1 MHIDLYTPTLPSQV
15 ANYKYRRIPRKNTI
29 PNYFKNPRTP
39 FACTIAPS
47 DPSHLTHLHHLR
59 EDSYH
64 IMATLANLI
73 DWASKKGTTVS
84 DGIEFKNVDNEGNA
98 AYASKDESSAEIKIP
113 VSMALKLSDALEA
126 FGKEASDIPL
136 KTRNTNALTKL
147 YLAYERSHVESS
159 PFSAYISS
167 LPQFPEMK
175 ASPYLWSPEETAKLK
190 GSNLGSSLRGN
201 IANIV
206 EEWWLV
212 ISILPESIEKPSNHF
227 VNMKFYYE
235 QKFHT
240 EEELHKYIVGEG
252 AAFDNWT
259 SFPSYLWA
267 SMIFKLRS
275 FPGYLLKDSK
285 TDPVNY
291 QQEDS
296 AVLLPVV
303 DLLNHS
309 PSAQVVWAVQNDQFV
324 FSSSTPLKAGDQL
337 FNNYGQKGNE
347 ELLLAYGFCI
357 DNNDADSVALK
368 VKVPVELLPEMEK
381 NGLKLPKISDYT
393 TSVVK
398 SEKKESYD
406 DYKDGLLFF
415 ITKQH
420 VPDNL
425 VLLFQFLV
433 KSKWET
439 SLTLRMRLSGLNHLR
454 QAVESKA
461 ALLDY
466 SKLPADSSNTNT
478 ANTRIYLKLQKK
490 IMDSAVKHI
499 KRMEK
504 SLLDEQKN
512 KLLTLK
518 SVYKRDT
525 KFLRSL
531 LITMGVLTWEE
542 IVEKQ
547 LMDQIWLLY
556 LIRCYNRDEYI
567 KGAQDEEE
575 NYLPEWIK
583 KAFIKMDAETSME
596 PAEVVQFRQLYEN
609 MIIPMNEAVPEIY
622 NKGKWTVRELIVSTK
637 LLDTIG
643 FVRGKDQECILVE
656 Q

>member
-1 MHIDLYTPTLPSQV
+1 
-15 ANYKYRRIPRKNTI
+15 
-29 PNYFKNPRTP
+29 
-39 FACTIAPS
+39 
-47 DPSHLTHLHHLR
+47 
-59 EDSYH
+59 
-64 IMATLANLI
+64 MATLKNLLE
-73 DWASKKGTTVS
+73 WATEKGSSVS
-84 DGIEFKNVDNEGNA
+84 TGIEF
-98 AYASKDESSAEIKIP
+98 ESSEDAGYAGYAKSDVSSASVKIP
-113 VSMALKLSDALEA
+113 VSIAFKLSDAIEG
-126 FGKEASDIPL
+126 FGEEIREIVP
-136 KTRNTNALTKL
+136 KTHNINAVTKL
-147 YLAYERSHVESS
+147 FLAYSRFQVEKS
-159 PFSAYISS
+159 PFKAYISA
-167 LPQFPEMK
+167 LPQFPEMR
-175 ASPYLWSPEETAKLK
+175 ASPYLWAPEETARLK
-190 GSNLGSSLRGN
+190 GSNLGSSLREN
-201 IANIV
+201 IAKIV

-212 ISILPESIEKPSNHF
+212 ISILPDSIEKPKDHF
-227 VNMKFYYE
+227 INMKFYYE

-240 EEELHKYIVGEG
+240 DEELHAYIVGEG
-252 AAFDNWT
+252 AAFNNWT

-275 FPGYLLKDSK
+275 FPGYLLKDSS

-296 AVLLPVV
+296 AILLPVI

-309 PSAQVVWAVQNDQFV
+309 PAAKVVWSVENDKFV
-324 FSSSTPLKAGDQL
+324 FSTNSPLKAGDQL

-347 ELLLAYGFCI
+347 ELLLAYGFCL
-357 DNNDADSVALK
+357 DNNEADSVALK
-368 VKVPVELLPEMEK
+368 VKVPFEMLPELEK
-381 NGLKLPKISDYT
+381 NGMKLPKISDYT
-393 TSVVK
+393 TSVVQGD
-398 SEKKESYD
+398 KKENYD

-420 VPDNL
+420 VPENL
-425 VLLFQFLV
+425 MLLFQWLV

-439 SLTLRMRLSGLNHLR
+439 SLSIRMQLSGLNHLR

-466 SKLPADSSNTNT
+466 GKLLADSKNINVI
-478 ANTRIYLKLQKK
+478 NTRIYLKLQKK

-499 KRMEK
+499 KRLEK
-504 SLLDEQKN
+504 ALLDEHKN
-512 KLLTLK
+512 SLLTLK
-518 SVYKRDT
+518 SVHKRDH
-525 KFLRSL
+525 KFVRSL
-531 LITMGVLTWEE
+531 LLTMGVLTWEE

-567 KGAQDEEE
+567 KSAADEEE
-575 NYLPEWIK
+575 NFLPKWIQ
-583 KAFIKMDAETSME
+583 KAFTKMDAETEMD
-596 PAEVVQFRQLYEN
+596 PAEVVQFRQLYES

-656 Q
+656 PSSL